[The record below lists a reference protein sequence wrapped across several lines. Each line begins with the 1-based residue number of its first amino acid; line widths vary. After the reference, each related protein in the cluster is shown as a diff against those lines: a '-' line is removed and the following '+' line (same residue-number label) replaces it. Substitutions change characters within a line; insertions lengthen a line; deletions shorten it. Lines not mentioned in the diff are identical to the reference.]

1 MYPEMHSLRP
11 QLRAASDNGGDTGP
25 LQFHLQ
31 QAERRYEQAKERF
44 HEAER
49 RYDRAREQK
58 NDAERR
64 YDKRVEQK
72 QKSSPE
78 DEV

>member
-1 MYPEMHSLRP
+1 MHSLRL
-11 QLRAASDNGGDTGP
+11 QLRAASDNGDDTGP

-31 QAERRYEQAKERF
+31 QAERHYEQAKERF
-44 HEAER
+44 HETER
-49 RYDRAREQK
+49 RYGRVREQK
-58 NDAERR
+58 NDAEKR

-78 DEV
+78 GEV